1 MWIPLPMKYVS
12 ERDDYKQPAK
22 ESEAWSWL
30 WTQRILLRREPS
42 QREISKALCWSRH
55 KVRQLQKDLDQFA
68 DQYFKKTRTKVVPI
82 GHGYMGDVEQTPT
95 NGQPENNQKTTTS
108 VPETDHP
115 PAETPS
121 ETATQQPLY
130 SKSKSKNTLNSN
142 SKLIDSLKG
151 KVGKGVNKSHLTEEV
166 IEVYNFWHDYKKTS
180 RMILKKQVRVIRA
193 ALKSDNPYT
202 AELYT
207 VEDCKLIIDFVFN
220 DEWWLEHCTDL
231 HSILNDNNLNKLTT
245 KARDK
250 KNKPQRMSALPP
262 QTISPK
268 EKEQQQQPAI
278 PGMNYT
284 TYD

>member
-82 GHGYMGDVEQTPT
+82 GHDYMGDVEQTPT
-95 NGQPENNQKTTTS
+95 NGQPENNQVPTTS

-130 SKSKSKNTLNSN
+130 SKSKRTSTLNSN
-142 SKLIDSLKG
+142 SKLIDSLK
-151 KVGKGVNKSHLTEEV
+151 VEIGKGVNTSHLTKNV
-166 IEVYNFWHDYKKTS
+166 IEVFNYYYEHKPTLQKFRSD
-180 RMILKKQVRVIRA
+180 QVAAIRG
-193 ALKSDNPYT
+193 ALK
-202 AELYT
+202 LIT
-207 VEDCKLIIDFVFN
+207 VEECKLVIDFAFGGSWWTTHNTKIISFFRKKIVQGVLE
-220 DEWWLEHCTDL
+220 DAEEW
-231 HSILNDNNLNKLTT
+231 K
-245 KARDK
+245 R
-250 KNKPQRMSALPP
+250 KPQKMSALPP
-262 QTISPK
+262 QTLLPQEEQPK
-268 EKEQQQQPAI
+268 QQPKKRKI
-278 PGMNYT
+278 YKRIT
-284 TYD
+284 

>member
-82 GHGYMGDVEQTPT
+82 GHDYMGDVEQTPT
-95 NGQPENNQKTTTS
+95 NGQPENNQVPTTS

-130 SKSKSKNTLNSN
+130 SKSKRTSTLNSN
-142 SKLIDSLKG
+142 SKLIDSLK
-151 KVGKGVNKSHLTEEV
+151 VEIGKGVNKSHLTKNV
-166 IEVYNFWHDYKKTS
+166 IEVYNHWHSHKKTS
-180 RMILKKQVRVIRA
+180 RAIRMAQVKTIRS
-193 ALKSDNPYT
+193 ALKVH
-202 AELYT
+202 T
-207 VEDCKLIIDFVFN
+207 VEECKLIIDFVFN
-220 DEWWLEHCTDL
+220 DEWWKKNNTKIR
-231 HSILNDNNLNKLTT
+231 SILNS
-245 KARDK
+245 
-250 KNKPQRMSALPP
+250 KNAGDLLEDAEEWKRKPQKMSALPP
-262 QTISPK
+262 QTLLPQEEQPK
-268 EKEQQQQPAI
+268 QQPKKRKI
-278 PGMNYT
+278 YPRIT
-284 TYD
+284 